1 MSAKNDCYRLI
12 QEVVVA
18 RDVFCR
24 APGCGRLSAAG
35 HHLYKRDRLA
45 TAFDPRYVIG
55 LCNDHHVPWS
65 HKEPNE
71 FREWVISWMGEDE
84 YYAGLRLSNT
94 TVKHQDFEQIRECLR
109 EKLLK
114 IKNA

>member
-18 RDVFCR
+18 RDIFCR
-24 APGCGRLSAAG
+24 APACGRLSSTG

-55 LCNDHHVPWS
+55 LCNDHHVPWA

-94 TVKHQDFEQIRECLR
+94 TVKQQDFEQIREYLR
-109 EKLLK
+109 EKLLE
-114 IKNA
+114 IKKT